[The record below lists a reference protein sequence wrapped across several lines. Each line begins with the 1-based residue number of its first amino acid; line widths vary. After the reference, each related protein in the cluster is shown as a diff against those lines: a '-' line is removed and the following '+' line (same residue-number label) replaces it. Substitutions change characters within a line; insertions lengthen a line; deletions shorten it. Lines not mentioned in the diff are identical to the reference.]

1 MLAERSKVLSMSD
14 LLTWGK
20 MESKPLNL
28 YEDEEESLSQ
38 LLSQSRDKS
47 ESSSEPLGCRGY
59 SIDPS
64 SACRLDNQVL
74 SALWPSSDNQ
84 KAIFLD
90 YDGTLR
96 EFEEKPELA
105 VPTPEVQRLLAA
117 LNARPDLVV
126 HIISGRDADF
136 LKEHFGM
143 HTRITLI
150 AEHERRVAGRFQIWR
165 PDSHSW
171 SPSSQ
176 AWKELIRRE
185 VIDCDATMEGCRWEE
200 KATALVWHYRGVSDQ
215 VLGDSMAE
223 KLVERLEDL
232 KTLHSLDV
240 KISLGNKIVEIS
252 CRSVTKGSVMR
263 RLCEARATIKE
274 PFESVLIAGDDVSD
288 ESMFQVA
295 PHNFLTVKVG
305 QADTHARFYVDT
317 PEQLRSILWQLVS

>member
-1 MLAERSKVLSMSD
+1 M
-14 LLTWGK
+14 
-20 MESKPLNL
+20 
-28 YEDEEESLSQ
+28 
-38 LLSQSRDKS
+38 
-47 ESSSEPLGCRGY
+47 
-59 SIDPS
+59 
-64 SACRLDNQVL
+64 L
-74 SALWPSSDNQ
+74 SALWPRSHKL

-96 EFEEKPELA
+96 EFEDRPELA

-150 AEHERRVAGRFQIWR
+150 AEHERRVAGRFQIC

-171 SPSSQ
+171 SSNSQ
-176 AWKELIRRE
+176 AWKELICRE
-185 VIDCDATMEGCRWEE
+185 VIDFDTPMEGCRWE
-200 KATALVWHYRGVSDQ
+200 KKTTSLVWHYRGMSDQ

-223 KLVERLEDL
+223 NLVERLEDL

-240 KISLGNKIVEIS
+240 KISLGDKIVEIS
-252 CRSVTKGSVMR
+252 SRSVTKGSVMR
-263 RLCEARATIKE
+263 RLCEARAMTKE
-274 PFESVLIAGDDVSD
+274 PFGSVLVAGDGESD

-295 PHNFLTVKVG
+295 PHDFLTVKVG
-305 QADTHARFYVDT
+305 HADTHARFYVDN
-317 PEQLRSILWQLVS
+317 PAHLRSILWQLVS